1 MSDEQVRVACPACG
15 KRFKMPADAVPAGEV
30 GKTARCRGCGAS
42 FRVLREGEGLRA
54 ELAGGAKPAE
64 SPPTQAAAPKPK
76 TTRARRA
83 KARSPASGRR
93 DDTSGS
99 LEPGPKAP
107 APTAPAAQGR
117 GPVAAAP
124 FGIGDRV
131 GRYEIEAVIARGGMG
146 GIYKAYDP
154 SANRH
159 VALKVLVSTATDLD
173 KLRFQR
179 EIQVQGNIQH
189 QHIMPIFD
197 SGVIGTVRFYTME
210 LLKDPLDLVELTEQL
225 HDGRAA
231 KDPKLRPLA
240 RLEDTVRRVV
250 LPICDAMHHANVSE
264 GVLHRDLKP
273 GNVLID
279 RNGLRTFV
287 IDFGVSS
294 LLEKKN
300 ARLAHLDRD
309 LPVPLSGKG
318 IAVTGTLVFMP
329 PEQARGQA
337 DKRGDVWALGAIL
350 HYLVTGQPPLENA
363 IRPNVSKQDRIQGLT
378 FLAEQAR
385 DEGKFSEAQQYEEMA
400 QAIREGKERTLDDLR
415 RDVLAGHYL
424 PRPGGMPKALD
435 AIIDKALRPNP
446 AQRYRHALELR
457 DDLEAW
463 LDGRP
468 ARALVQGSGTAG
480 GALYRTR
487 LFLGRHKALVAVML
501 LAVLGTIG
509 VIRFWPEEAVVD
521 HARLARELMDEAR
534 EAALAG
540 NREEARRKAR
550 ASLVHDA
557 ASPDAFALF
566 ERLDAAEALE
576 SAVARARVLR
586 DAAGDAYL
594 AGNGALGRA
603 KRAAL
608 EEVLLTQVLPFVDT
622 PEGSRFA
629 AEMRGLHAFAL
640 GQQPLRV
647 ENAPAGAS
655 YQLFAAESG
664 GGAVDWTQPHDV
676 PAGEPGV
683 ASDAVITSGSWVLA
697 IRRGRGTVYVPLEV
711 KDGGD
716 GVTVRCPIDP
726 QTLDAATCYVAGG
739 TAPGPDRRTTVQP
752 LLWDRNEV
760 TAAQYAAFLATLKP
774 EEQRR
779 RVPRTAGALGALGDP
794 LWERDGNAFVAPA
807 GASRRPVEGISLYDA
822 KAYAA
827 WAKKRLPTAAE
838 WAWAASG
845 PDGRVCAA
853 GRLDDLRRGEVH
865 IDRPLAGVADIR
877 SAAGDRSPFGLWD
890 MAGNVAEF
898 TSTLGDL
905 RGGSGWF
912 VMGGSYLTPPARAL
926 VSDARLVP
934 GWMPLE
940 GVGLRCVR
948 DVR

>member
-15 KRFKMPADAVPAGEV
+15 KRFKMPADAVPEGEA

-54 ELAGGAKPAE
+54 ELADAEAPAAPPKPTAKPTAK
-64 SPPTQAAAPKPK
+64 PTP
-76 TTRARRA
+76 TRTRRA
-83 KARSPASGRR
+83 KGRKAPAGTREP
-93 DDTSGS
+93 TSGS
-99 LEPGPKAP
+99 LASPPPE
-107 APTAPAAQGR
+107 PAAQGL
-117 GPVAAAP
+117 GPVVAAP

-189 QHIMPIFD
+189 PHIMPIFD

-250 LPICDAMHHANVSE
+250 LPMCDALYHANVNE

-279 RNGLRTFV
+279 RNGLRVFV

-337 DKRGDVWALGAIL
+337 DKRGDVWALGGIL
-350 HYLVTGQPPLENA
+350 QYLVTGQPPLENA
-363 IRPNVSKQDRIQGLT
+363 IRPNVSKADRIQGLT
-378 FLAEQAR
+378 FLADQAR
-385 DEGKFSEAQQYEEMA
+385 DEGKFSEAQQYQDMA
-400 QAIREGKERTLDDLR
+400 DAIREGRERTLDDLR

-424 PRPGGMPKALD
+424 PRPPGLPKALD
-435 AIIDKALRPNP
+435 AIIDKALRPDP
-446 AQRYRHALELR
+446 TQRYRHALELR

-463 LDGRP
+463 LDGLP
-468 ARALVQGSGTAG
+468 VRALVQESGAAG

-487 LFLGRHKALVAVML
+487 LFLSRHKALVAVML
-501 LAVLGTIG
+501 LAVLGTVG
-509 VIRFWPEEAVVD
+509 VIRFWPQPEVVD

-534 EAALAG
+534 AAAEDG

-550 ASLVHDA
+550 AALEHEPASA
-557 ASPDAFALF
+557 APFDFMKH
-566 ERLDAAEALE
+566 LDAADALD
-576 SAVARARVLR
+576 AAAKRARVLR
-586 DAAGDAYL
+586 DAAADAYL
-594 AGNGALGRA
+594 AGNRALGRS

-608 EEVLLTQVLPFVDT
+608 EEVLVTQVLPFVDT
-622 PEGSRFA
+622 PEGSKLA
-629 AEMRGLHAFAL
+629 EEMRTLHAFAL
-640 GQQPLRV
+640 GRQPLRV
-647 ENAPAGAS
+647 ENAPPGAG
-655 YQLFAAESG
+655 YVLYPVESG
-664 GGAVDWTQPHDV
+664 GGAVDWAHAHDL
-676 PAGEPGV
+676 PAGPQGLAEE
-683 ASDAVITSGSWVLA
+683 ATITAGAWVLGV
-697 IRRGRGTVYVPLEV
+697 RRGGGMVFVPFEV
-711 KDGGD
+711 KDGAG
-716 GVTVRCPIDP
+716 GATVTCPVDP
-726 QTLDAATCYVAGG
+726 QTLDAKTIFVPGG
-739 TAPGPDRRTTVQP
+739 AAPGPVRRVDVAP
-752 LLWDRNEV
+752 LLWDRTEV
-760 TAAQYAAFLATLKP
+760 TAAEYAAFLATLP
-774 EEQRR
+774 AEEQRR
-779 RVPRTAGALGALGDP
+779 RVPRTAGTLGALGDP
-794 LWERDGNAFVAPA
+794 LWDRAGDGFSAPS

-827 WAKKRLPTAAE
+827 WAQKRLPTAGE

-853 GRLDDLRRGEVH
+853 GTFGDLRRGGVH
-865 IDRPLAGVADIR
+865 IDRPLAGVTDVRTSEA
-877 SAAGDRSPFGLWD
+877 DRSPFGLHD

-905 RGGSGWF
+905 RGASGWF
-912 VMGGSYLTPPARAL
+912 VMGGSYLTPPSRAL

-940 GVGLRCVR
+940 GVGFRCVR
-948 DVR
+948 DVK